1 MSLIVRNHEE
11 IENFV
16 SVPFWTIEALNE
28 DGLKFTNDVKYKS
41 VQEATEAL
49 ELMSDSYTVIDVK
62 VENKSQTAPK
72 LYNLTNLQ
80 SEMSKLYKVDATR
93 TKEIV
98 QSLYQKG
105 FMSYPRT
112 DSTLITTNEFEYLVA
127 NIERYK
133 QTIGKDIETVNLT
146 LEKSL

>member
-1 MSLIVRNHEE
+1 
-11 IENFV
+11 
-16 SVPFWTIEALNE
+16 
-28 DGLKFTNDVKYKS
+28 
-41 VQEATEAL
+41 
-49 ELMSDSYTVIDVK
+49 
-62 VENKSQTAPK
+62 
-72 LYNLTNLQ
+72 
-80 SEMSKLYKVDATR
+80 MSKLYKVDATR

-146 LEKSL
+146 PRKEFVNDKKVVEHYAIIPTENIPNIEELDSYEKIIYQLSLIHI